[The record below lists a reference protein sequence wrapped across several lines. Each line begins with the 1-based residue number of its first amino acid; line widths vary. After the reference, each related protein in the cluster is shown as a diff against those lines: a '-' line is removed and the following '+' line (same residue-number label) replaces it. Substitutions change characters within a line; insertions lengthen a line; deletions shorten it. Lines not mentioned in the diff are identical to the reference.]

1 VVPGKKWSC
10 GLAENGDVYQCPA
23 LIADSRSSQTSGK
36 LYTPRKQGKV
46 RGKKKEN
53 RRMRW
58 LDNLFQHLVVVAV
71 RCALPIFIYRNKLFR
86 RWHCKKVNRRKI
98 AGGGGAVAK
107 VFPIYFDAFVG
118 TRPFV
123 CGDMSKYLMA
133 KYLRT
138 FSGYF
143 WLLNS
148 MGSLGR
154 VADEKC
160 KIENDKQAALVRY

>member
-1 VVPGKKWSC
+1 MGMFINALRLSPTAAAVRQV
-10 GLAENGDVYQCPA
+10 EN
-23 LIADSRSSQTSGK
+23 
-36 LYTPRKQGKV
+36 YTRPENKEKYG
-46 RGKKKEN
+46 GKKEN

-98 AGGGGAVAK
+98 AGGGCAVAK

-123 CGDMSKYLMA
+123 CGDMSKYHMA
-133 KYLRT
+133 TVCIYC
-138 FSGYF
+138 
-143 WLLNS
+143 
-148 MGSLGR
+148 
-154 VADEKC
+154 D
-160 KIENDKQAALVRY
+160 